1 MWKSAASKKEAI
13 TKVYEDIKEREK
25 DEGGKINRGV
35 RLILK
40 MSLET
45 LNGYET
51 RRLEII
57 RALKRRNSSNPS
69 RVRNRRPKSRKIM
82 ELRT

>member
-35 RLILK
+35 RA
-40 MSLET
+40 
-45 LNGYET
+45 G
-51 RRLEII
+51 RREE
-57 RALKRRNSSNPS
+57 NT
-69 RVRNRRPKSRKIM
+69 
-82 ELRT
+82 E